1 MTEEQYVKASKFA
14 YITVM
19 VIMVYMGF
27 TFIGAIVNDGVC
39 ARLLIEN
46 IVVVLAIIIATYGF
60 AAHKNDKLGAFL
72 VIIGPTAAYFV
83 AMCCNNTATVFLYV
97 FPIMLVSTVYLDTRM
112 MYIGDSL
119 VVAGTAVHII
129 HMFTAGTIDVH
140 FAFVELLVTVLC
152 IIVSICAVS
161 IISRFNRIN
170 LEAIEEKARL
180 QIEQAKNMT
189 DAAENLIKHFDQ
201 LSECICK
208 VDQSINTNNFSMEN
222 IAESTDSTAES
233 IQQQAM
239 MCGDITNY
247 TQSAETEIKKMHEA
261 AQNALTTVK
270 DGVHLI
276 HNMKRQSEIV
286 SEASNITVNTTNEL
300 VRAIGE
306 VENMTDAILSI
317 SSQTNLLALNA
328 SIEAARA
335 GEAGRG
341 FAVVADEIRQ
351 LSEQTK
357 DSANQITAIISVL
370 NAYAKDTTKSV
381 RDAISSVEMQ
391 VQMIDG
397 SQDKFNLISTEV
409 NSLVDIVKKTEQVM
423 KEIFKDTAIISDS
436 ITHLSATSEEVAASS
451 TEGLT
456 TSKDVVTAMD
466 DVRRIIDEL
475 NEIANELKTYAE
487 A

>member
-1 MTEEQYVKASKFA
+1 
-14 YITVM
+14 
-19 VIMVYMGF
+19 
-27 TFIGAIVNDGVC
+27 
-39 ARLLIEN
+39 
-46 IVVVLAIIIATYGF
+46 
-60 AAHKNDKLGAFL
+60 
-72 VIIGPTAAYFV
+72 
-83 AMCCNNTATVFLYV
+83 
-97 FPIMLVSTVYLDTRM
+97 
-112 MYIGDSL
+112 
-119 VVAGTAVHII
+119 
-129 HMFTAGTIDVH
+129 
-140 FAFVELLVTVLC
+140 
-152 IIVSICAVS
+152 
-161 IISRFNRIN
+161 
-170 LEAIEEKARL
+170 
-180 QIEQAKNMT
+180 
-189 DAAENLIKHFDQ
+189 
-201 LSECICK
+201 
-208 VDQSINTNNFSMEN
+208 
-222 IAESTDSTAES
+222 
-233 IQQQAM
+233 

-247 TQSAETEIKKMHEA
+247 TQSAEAEIKKMHEA
-261 AQNALTTVK
+261 TQNTLTTVK

-286 SEASNITVNTTNEL
+286 SEASNVTVNTTNEL